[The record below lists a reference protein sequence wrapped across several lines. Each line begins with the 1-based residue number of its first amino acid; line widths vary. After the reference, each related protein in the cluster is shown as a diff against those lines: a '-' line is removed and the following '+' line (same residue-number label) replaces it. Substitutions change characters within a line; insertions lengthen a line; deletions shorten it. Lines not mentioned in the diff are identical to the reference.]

1 MSRRPSGVALANREG
16 LIMRKLLLLAGTFG
30 VLAAATALSSGADTM
45 AFTLT
50 PAGVLSISAPT
61 GNVSLGSQM
70 SSNAASTITGQL
82 GVVTVSDQRGGSQT
96 WTASVIA
103 GAFTP
108 PSGTAIAAS
117 AISYAAGPIT
127 ASGVVATAHAAPD
140 LTAVSTVVT
149 GSGSGISTVSWNP
162 TISVIVPANFAAGV
176 YTSVI
181 THSVA

>member
-1 MSRRPSGVALANREG
+1 
-16 LIMRKLLLLAGTFG
+16 MRKFFLFAGAFAAFT
-30 VLAAATALSSGADTM
+30 AATAVAAGADTM
-45 AFTLT
+45 SFTLT

-61 GNVSLGSQM
+61 GASLGSQM
-70 SSNAASTITGQL
+70 SINSSSTMSGQL
-82 GVVTVSDQRGGSQT
+82 GTVTVTDARGGSQS

-108 PSGTAIAAS
+108 PAGTAIAAS
-117 AISYAAGPIT
+117 AISYSAGAISAT
-127 ASGVVATAHAAPD
+127 GVTATAVAAPD

-149 GSGSGISTVSWNP
+149 GSGTGTSTTSWNP
-162 TISVIVPANFAAGV
+162 TVSVLVPANFAAGV

>member
-1 MSRRPSGVALANREG
+1 
-16 LIMRKLLLLAGTFG
+16 MRKLLLLASSFAA
-30 VLAAATALSSGADTM
+30 LAAATALSAGANTM
-45 AFTLT
+45 SFTLT

-70 SSNAASTITGQL
+70 SSNTASTITGQL
-82 GVVTVSDQRGGSQT
+82 GVVTVTDERGGSQT

-108 PSGTAIAAS
+108 PAGTAIAAS

-127 ASGVVATAHAAPD
+127 ATGVVGTAVAAPD

-149 GSGSGISTVSWNP
+149 GLGSGISTASWNP
-162 TISVIVPANFAAGV
+162 TISVVVPANFAAGV

>member
-1 MSRRPSGVALANREG
+1 
-16 LIMRKLLLLAGTFG
+16 MRKLLLLTSVFG
-30 VLAAATALSSGADTM
+30 ALVAASAISARANTM
-45 AFTLT
+45 SFTLT
-50 PAGVLSISAPT
+50 TAGALSISAPS

-70 SSNAASTITGQL
+70 SLNAASTITGQL

-127 ASGVVATAHAAPD
+127 VSGVVATAVAAPD
-140 LTAVSTVVT
+140 LTAVSTVAT
-149 GSGSGISTVSWNP
+149 GSGTGVSTASWNP
-162 TISVIVPANFAAGV
+162 TIAVIVPASFAAGI

>member
-1 MSRRPSGVALANREG
+1 
-16 LIMRKLLLLAGTFG
+16 MRKFLLLTSAFTA
-30 VLAAATALSSGADTM
+30 LAAATALPVGADTM
-45 AFTLT
+45 SFTLT

-61 GNVSLGSQM
+61 GASLGTQM
-70 SSNAASTITGQL
+70 SINSSTTISGQL
-82 GVVTVSDQRGGSQT
+82 GTVTVTDERGGSQS

-108 PSGTAIAAS
+108 PAGTAIAAS
-117 AISYAAGPIT
+117 AISYSAGTIT
-127 ASGVVATAHAAPD
+127 ASGVTATAVAAPD

-149 GSGSGISTVSWNP
+149 GSGTGTSTASWNP
-162 TISVIVPANFAAGV
+162 TVSVLVPANFAAGV